1 MRIEELLEKKEQ
13 LQVTILRQLVLRGG
27 QASLNELRHEVD
39 LSKSSFDSYLEEIE
53 LIGLSM
59 QKKVEVVRTD
69 YQVILSLDE
78 TVSLEQIVLH
88 LLQDSLKYKLLTYLL
103 EHQQASIVQLA
114 TAFSISESSVFRK
127 IKELNLL
134 LKEFGIQIKNG
145 QLYGEELQ
153 VRYFYYELFQFIPEE
168 QRPLYLQNTPDKKTI
183 ILGLENVLETSFSA
197 FSTAQ
202 LACWVGITKK
212 RLVSEKTTFSTLR
225 EKKKLYQEDRLYQAV
240 DSILILY
247 LSRLAADLS
256 AYETLMFYS
265 FFVSFSILEEETFYQ
280 YELTRS
286 KKLPTAV
293 LDTYIRETM
302 LWHYRPRR
310 LKISEEKAVG
320 YQLSQINNELY
331 FFYGKLTIYDRKHL
345 LEQQKKMLGHSL
357 SKLLEQLKETAV
369 KQLPAKKFDAQTLD
383 NLMILYA
390 SVLMMIDFYI
400 AKLVVIGIDLTTL
413 PIYRIAFQQ
422 FLLSELKGISGVQV
436 ESYQEG
442 KKYDLIITF
451 NQINKE
457 ENRYYLSE
465 FASSYDIVRLKKQ
478 IERYKKEKN

>member
-1 MRIEELLEKKEQ
+1 
-13 LQVTILRQLVLRGG
+13 
-27 QASLNELRHEVD
+27 
-39 LSKSSFDSYLEEIE
+39 
-53 LIGLSM
+53 
-59 QKKVEVVRTD
+59 
-69 YQVILSLDE
+69 
-78 TVSLEQIVLH
+78 
-88 LLQDSLKYKLLTYLL
+88 
-103 EHQQASIVQLA
+103 
-114 TAFSISESSVFRK
+114 
-127 IKELNLL
+127 
-134 LKEFGIQIKNG
+134 
-145 QLYGEELQ
+145 
-153 VRYFYYELFQFIPEE
+153 
-168 QRPLYLQNTPDKKTI
+168 
-183 ILGLENVLETSFSA
+183 
-197 FSTAQ
+197 
-202 LACWVGITKK
+202 
-212 RLVSEKTTFSTLR
+212 
-225 EKKKLYQEDRLYQAV
+225 
-240 DSILILY
+240 
-247 LSRLAADLS
+247 
-256 AYETLMFYS
+256 
-265 FFVSFSILEEETFYQ
+265 
-280 YELTRS
+280 
-286 KKLPTAV
+286 
-293 LDTYIRETM
+293 M

-357 SKLLEQLKETAV
+357 SKLLEQLKETAI